1 MQVTNAGMESAS
13 VLGSARERGRDIL
26 GMLVAN
32 RKIAVGLGIVAFF
45 ILMALLAPFLTP
57 YNPNAFS
64 SAVSLP
70 PSWVHPL
77 GTTRH
82 GEDVFAQLVYGA
94 RISLLVGFCA
104 AIGSTILQVLFGL
117 TSAYFGGL
125 VDDILSLVINVFLVL
140 PGLPLAI
147 VVASFAPVGS
157 YVVLTLIL
165 LFTSWAYGA
174 RVLRSQ
180 TLSLKERDFVVSAR
194 STGERTWRII
204 FSEIMPNE
212 IALVASNFVT
222 TFVYTVL
229 AEVALEFL
237 GLGNVSR
244 SSWGVIL
251 YWAQLDQ
258 ALLVGQWWRFVPP
271 GLCVAVLCA
280 GLTLVNFGIDELANP
295 SLHSERKAKSK
306 SRARGA
312 VRAGVGTVSIVPHQK
327 KEQVVS

>member
-1 MQVTNAGMESAS
+1 MQVTNAGMESVS
-13 VLGSARERGRDIL
+13 MLGSAMERGRDIL

-32 RKIAVGLGIVAFF
+32 KKLTVGLGIIVFF
-45 ILMALLAPFLTP
+45 ILVALLAPFLTP
-57 YNPNAFS
+57 YNPSAFT
-64 SAVSLP
+64 SAVSLS
-70 PSWVHPL
+70 PSFTHLL

-94 RISLLVGFCA
+94 RISLLVGFCS
-104 AIGSTILQVLFGL
+104 AIGSTILQILFGL
-117 TSAYFGGL
+117 SAGYFGGL
-125 VDDILSLVINVFLVL
+125 TDDVLSLIINVFLVL

-147 VVASFAPVGS
+147 VIASFAPIGS
-157 YVVLTLIL
+157 NVVLTLIL

-174 RVLRSQ
+174 RVLRAQ
-180 TLSLKERDFVVSAR
+180 TLSLRERDFVTSAR
-194 STGERTWRII
+194 SSGERAWRIV

-222 TFVYTVL
+222 TFVYTVG
-229 AEVALEFL
+229 AQVALEFL
-237 GLGNVSR
+237 GLGDVTK
-244 SSWGVIL
+244 SSWGVML

-258 ALLVGQWWRFVPP
+258 TLLVGQWWRFIPP

-295 SLHSERKAKSK
+295 SLHHEKKAKTL
-306 SRARGA
+306 
-312 VRAGVGTVSIVPHQK
+312 VRASIRMLSITPQQK

>member
-1 MQVTNAGMESAS
+1 MQLTNAGVESTS
-13 VLGSARERGRDIL
+13 VLDSARERGRTIL

-32 RKIAVGLGIVAFF
+32 KKIAVGLGIVLFF
-45 ILMALLAPFLTP
+45 ILVALLAPFLTP
-57 YNPNAFS
+57 YNPSAFTS
-64 SAVSLP
+64 SISLS
-70 PSWVHPL
+70 PSLAHPL

-117 TSAYFGGL
+117 SSGYFGGL
-125 VDDILSLVINVFLVL
+125 ADDILSLIINVFLVL

-147 VVASFAPVGS
+147 VVASFAPIGS
-157 YVVLTLIL
+157 NVVLALIL

-180 TLSLKERDFVVSAR
+180 TLTLKERDFVASSR
-194 STGERTWRII
+194 SNGETAWRII
-204 FSEIMPNE
+204 FYEIMPNE

-222 TFVYTVL
+222 TFVYTVG
-229 AEVALEFL
+229 AQVALEFL
-237 GLGNVSR
+237 GLGDVTK
-244 SSWGVIL
+244 SSWGVML

-258 ALLVGQWWRFVPP
+258 SLLVGQWWRFIPP
-271 GLCVAVLCA
+271 GLCVAILCA

-295 SLHSERKAKSK
+295 SLHHAKRVKAP
-306 SRARGA
+306 
-312 VRAGVGTVSIVPHQK
+312 VRAIVRTLSIAPLQK

>member
-26 GMLVAN
+26 GMLLAN
-32 RKIAVGLGIVAFF
+32 KKIAVGLGIVVFF
-45 ILMALLAPFLTP
+45 ILIALLAPFLTP
-57 YNPNAFS
+57 YQPDAFS
-64 SAVSLP
+64 SAVALP
-70 PSWVHPL
+70 PSLAHPL

-117 TSAYFGGL
+117 TAGYFGGL
-125 VDDILSLVINVFLVL
+125 VDDILSLLINVFLVL

-147 VVASFAPVGS
+147 VVASFAPIGS
-157 YVVLTLIL
+157 NVVLALIL

-180 TLSLKERDFVVSAR
+180 TLSLRERDFVASAR
-194 STGERTWRII
+194 SSGEWAWRII

-222 TFVYTVL
+222 TFVYTVG
-229 AEVALEFL
+229 AQVALEFL
-237 GLGNVSR
+237 GLGDVSK
-244 SSWGVIL
+244 SSWGVML

-258 ALLVGQWWRFVPP
+258 ALLVGQWWRFIPP
-271 GLCVAVLCA
+271 GLCVALLCA

-295 SLHSERKAKSK
+295 SLHRAKRVKSK
-306 SRARGA
+306 PRTLAR
-312 VRAGVGTVSIVPHQK
+312 VGVGTVSIVPQHK
-327 KEQVVS
+327 KERVAS